1 MFWIR
6 KASLT
11 LLFCLW
17 INFEHIECVR
27 LNRSSTATGSQ
38 RQKSFGVCCIFALT
52 GCGGVVNRNCTFVR
66 NTGFPGADTNNAR
79 TCSVTLNRFV
89 DSFCRVQYSESAIG
103 APDPFDLDQAQP
115 TASVTDNCMSLN
127 HVTIPSSVLEVLM
140 TGAGNS
146 DTVTIVPS
154 MRCNTIFGSDPG
166 STVPSTL
173 TSLANVPFVVNLR
186 TLPSDSGRLA
196 SRSGFSL
203 DYSQVPC

>member
-1 MFWIR
+1 MY
-6 KASLT
+6 
-11 LLFCLW
+11 
-17 INFEHIECVR
+17 FESGR
-27 LNRSSTATGSQ
+27 MGSTAGQIDILQGSGMAERRYNIKVSYIPCDSRVRAPSGCTQFFTEDTGTISSYNFAGGQ
-38 RQKSFGVCCIFALT
+38 LLGDQIYANCIRQNEG
-52 GCGGVVNRNCTFVR
+52 
-66 NTGFPGADTNNAR
+66 
-79 TCSVTLNRFV
+79 
-89 DSFCRVQYSESAIG
+89 FCRVQYSESAIG